1 MRKDELY
8 QISGFQIKEWLLD
21 CFFFNEDMLERLS
34 TMDADDLREFALDF
48 CE

>member
-8 QISGFQIKEWLLD
+8 QISGFQIKEWLLSS
-21 CFFFNEDMLERLS
+21 FFFNEDTLGRMS
-34 TMDADDLREFALDF
+34 NMDDEDLREFALDF